1 MLKQPLLSR
10 MFKLKAADTKASAS
24 GETLVETTVDVT
36 AEKPVAVAELT
47 ESATL
52 APEKKEAPEKKDPE
66 TADDSSAEG
75 SSTEVVP
82 AESAT
87 SQANVKKPDEKSKK
101 LKLPQLTTTQAMMAL
116 GAMAAV
122 TGAVV
127 PRAMSPS
134 VRASFAEQ
142 LAGPVAPVS
151 SPGDPTTEPVV
162 TTGNL
167 LVTNQILYRK
177 LEAIAGV
184 TIVSPED
191 RVAPTLPVPSA
202 DVATAAG
209 NSTDNEPTGSK
220 SDASATAASSD
231 KTEESE
237 DTKPDPDVN
246 VTAAAP
252 PAPVAD
258 PVVFTGTTID
268 SVLEM
273 RVAVAKDVSGIG
285 FATSGDGV
293 ITDLDG
299 NELKT
304 LSPEVGVLA
313 EDNGSIV
320 IDGEVMPSA
329 FWVYPEDGG
338 YVAVGD
344 SWYRGRMLIALRE
357 RGLIAVNYVLLG
369 DYLYSVVGTE
379 MSSNWPIESLKAQAV
394 AARSYA
400 LTHNIHPASETYFD
414 LDNTQRFQAYKGINR
429 EANTTQAAV
438 QSTAGEFISYEDGIV
453 ESLYA
458 ASQAIVDDAHSG
470 AGMSQLG
477 AKDLA
482 EQGYSYQEILAHYYP
497 GTALGRLETDQ

>member
-1 MLKQPLLSR
+1 IIPRVASPAARANIAARLS
-10 MFKLKAADTKASAS
+10 APTTPVSAP
-24 GETLVETTVDVT
+24 DDPT
-36 AEKPVAVAELT
+36 AEPL
-47 ESATL
+47 
-52 APEKKEAPEKKDPE
+52 
-66 TADDSSAEG
+66 
-75 SSTEVVP
+75 
-82 AESAT
+82 
-87 SQANVKKPDEKSKK
+87 
-101 LKLPQLTTTQAMMAL
+101 
-116 GAMAAV
+116 
-122 TGAVV
+122 
-127 PRAMSPS
+127 
-134 VRASFAEQ
+134 
-142 LAGPVAPVS
+142 
-151 SPGDPTTEPVV
+151 V
-162 TTGNL
+162 TTGDL
-167 LVTNQILYRK
+167 LLTNQILYRK

-184 TIVSPED
+184 TLTNPGD
-191 RVAPTLPVPSA
+191 RAAPTLPVP
-202 DVATAAG
+202 ATGAAG
-209 NSTDNEPTGSK
+209 TSAATSDSK
-220 SDASATAASSD
+220 PAAAKAD
-231 KTEESE
+231 GDESKGKE
-237 DTKPDPDVN
+237 AEKPDPDVN
-246 VTAAAP
+246 VTADAP
-252 PAPVAD
+252 PAPVAE

-285 FATSGDGV
+285 FATSGNGV

-313 EDNGSIV
+313 EDAGGLV
-320 IDGEVMPSA
+320 VDGETMPSA

-344 SWYRGRMLIALRE
+344 SWFRGRMLIAQRE

-379 MSSNWPIESLKAQAV
+379 MSPDWALESLKAQAV

-400 LTHNIHPASETYFD
+400 LTHNIYPASEDYFD

-429 EANTTQAAV
+429 EASTTQVAV
-438 QSTAGEFISYEDGIV
+438 QATAGEFISQEGGIV

-458 ASQAIVDDAHSG
+458 ASQAIVDDAHKG

-497 GTALGRLETDQ
+497 GTALGRLETDQE